1 MQTGTQL
8 GRDRCGE
15 YLFIATILLA
25 ILAIFLTPL
34 ATAVPSSVTVS
45 PLTSNEATFTA
56 TGGSGYGYFA
66 WAARSGGPY
75 IWSTPNQS
83 VSGSFTD
90 AQTGAP
96 MLTGKTYYV
105 VACDDSGCSNE
116 VAFSVPTA
124 TLINQTDFGSSDLV
138 LIMRSGFNITKTLP
152 IMMKPYSNN
161 IGGAWGAAL
170 VWGML
175 FLFIFTS
182 YWMRTGDITIPMML
196 ALLFGASMVWGSQGW
211 GMPPMFVDMGVG
223 LMAASLA
230 GMFFSWFT
238 K

>member
-15 YLFIATILLA
+15 ILFIITIFLA
-25 ILAIFLTPL
+25 AVAVVLTPL
-34 ATAVPSSVTVS
+34 ATATPTTGAVS
-45 PLTSNEATFTA
+45 PLTSGEATFTA
-56 TGGSGYGYFA
+56 TGGTGYAYFVWGA
-66 WAARSGGPY
+66 HSGGPY

-83 VSGSFTD
+83 VSGSFSD
-90 AQTGAP
+90 IQSGSP

-105 VACDDSGCSNE
+105 VACDDTGCGNE

-124 TLINQTDFGSSDLV
+124 NVINQTDFGTSDMIT
-138 LIMRSGFNITKTLP
+138 IMRSGFNLTRTMP
-152 IMMKPYSNN
+152 IMVKPYANN
-161 IGGAWGAAL
+161 IGGTWGAAL
-170 VWGML
+170 IWGML
-175 FLFIFTS
+175 FMFIFTS

-211 GMPPMFVDMGVG
+211 GMPPMFVDIGVG